1 MRTPSAI
8 EVCRTDLFTK
18 DEDLQSR
25 YPQTLVDKVLRV
37 REMYNWFISNPDGT
51 DREFVAE
58 LLQRHS
64 VSKVTAYSD
73 LAIVKSLLPMLASA
87 SRDFHRWRFNE
98 MIINTYK
105 MAEKRKDTKTMER
118 AAASYAKYNRVD
130 LEDEQVVPYEMIVV
144 QPFVATSDPSV
155 LGIKPI
161 PNIQQ
166 RISEMIA
173 KYRAETLDIEDV
185 EFEEADLEFGELFK
199 GESEE
204 VRGKSDITEF
214 GSAMSGGIH

>member
-1 MRTPSAI
+1 MSTPSAI
-8 EVCRTDLFTK
+8 EVCKANLFTK
-18 DEDLQSR
+18 EDELR
-25 YPQTLVDKVLRV
+25 NLYPQTLVDKVLRV

-185 EFEEADLEFGELFK
+185 EFEEADLEFDTLFPLTKPDNDGEENLLQ
-199 GESEE
+199 
-204 VRGKSDITEF
+204 
-214 GSAMSGGIH
+214 

>member
-1 MRTPSAI
+1 
-8 EVCRTDLFTK
+8 
-18 DEDLQSR
+18 
-25 YPQTLVDKVLRV
+25 
-37 REMYNWFISNPDGT
+37 
-51 DREFVAE
+51 
-58 LLQRHS
+58 
-64 VSKVTAYSD
+64 
-73 LAIVKSLLPMLASA
+73 
-87 SRDFHRWRFNE
+87 
-98 MIINTYK
+98 
-105 MAEKRKDTKTMER
+105 MER

-185 EFEEADLEFGELFK
+185 EFEEADLEFDTLFPLTKPGNDGEENLLQ
-199 GESEE
+199 
-204 VRGKSDITEF
+204 
-214 GSAMSGGIH
+214 